1 MGGRAR
7 LGWLW
12 EARRGGASV
21 IILRLFFRGAS
32 TMCHASPMFPTD
44 GLTTKTPPSI
54 AASVTLHL
62 QKMRSA
68 VARGWGGCGRLI
80 WAARV

>member
-21 IILRLFFRGAS
+21 IILRLFFRCAS
-32 TMCHASPMFPTD
+32 TM
-44 GLTTKTPPSI
+44 
-54 AASVTLHL
+54 
-62 QKMRSA
+62 RSA
-68 VARGWGGCGRLI
+68 FE
-80 WAARV
+80 